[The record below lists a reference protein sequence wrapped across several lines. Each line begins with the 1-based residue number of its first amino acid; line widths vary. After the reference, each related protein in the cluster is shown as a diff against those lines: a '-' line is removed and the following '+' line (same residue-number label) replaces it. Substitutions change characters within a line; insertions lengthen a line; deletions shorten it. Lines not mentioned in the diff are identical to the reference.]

1 MRKVHTM
8 YILKFSFPLN
18 LLDMKLLTWKL
29 CTLLALSTA
38 ARAQTRV
45 NLNIKNMS
53 LSSDRFFKKI
63 SSLLKTSKPEK

>member
-38 ARAQTRV
+38 ARAQSRV

-53 LSSDRFFKKI
+53 LSSDRFFLKI

>member
-29 CTLLALSTA
+29 CTLLALPTA

-53 LSSDRFFKKI
+53 LSSDRFFLKI